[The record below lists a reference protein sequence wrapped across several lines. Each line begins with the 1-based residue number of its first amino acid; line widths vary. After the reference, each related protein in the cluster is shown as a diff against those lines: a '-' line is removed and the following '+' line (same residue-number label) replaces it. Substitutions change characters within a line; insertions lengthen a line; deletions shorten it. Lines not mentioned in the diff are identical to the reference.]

1 MLYFVIDICITCK
14 LMIRHVN
21 VGTNGVLRN
30 LAKTLR
36 ARVKPFEK
44 NRHWSIG
51 EHKQWREAIK

>member
-51 EHKQWREAIK
+51 EHKQ